1 MKKVLMLTLSFLLIG
16 SFAFAQETNVRK
28 EKKRIKQEE
37 RQVKDLNLDRNQGQQ
52 VKTINNRYRDE
63 HKAIMQN
70 DALSQ
75 DQKHDQIQALNKRRV
90 QDIHNLVG
98 KDKEKDF
105 DRIQDNEKQKMK
117 DDAEEKKEKVKEK
130 QKEKKMKEVKMKKQ
144 KSNGKG

>member
-1 MKKVLMLTLSFLLIG
+1 MKQVLMLTLSFLLIG

-37 RQVKDLNLDRNQGQQ
+37 RQVRDLDLDRNQGQQ

-75 DQKHDQIQALNKRRV
+75 QQKQDQIQSLNKRRV

-105 DRIQDNEKQKMK
+105 DRIQDKEKQKMN
-117 DDAEEKKEKVKEK
+117 EEAKERKENVKEK
-130 QKEKKMKEVKMKKQ
+130 QKEKKMKEDKVKKQ
-144 KSNGKG
+144 KKNGKG

>member
-1 MKKVLMLTLSFLLIG
+1 MLTLSFLLIG

-37 RQVKDLNLDRNQGQQ
+37 RQVRDLNLDRNQGQQ

-130 QKEKKMKEVKMKKQ
+130 QNEKKMKEVKMKKQ
-144 KSNGKG
+144 KKNGKD

>member
-144 KSNGKG
+144 KKNGKD

>member
-1 MKKVLMLTLSFLLIG
+1 MLTLSFLLIG

-37 RQVKDLNLDRNQGQQ
+37 RQVRDLDLDRNQGQQ

-75 DQKHDQIQALNKRRV
+75 QQKQDQIQSLNKRRV

-105 DRIQDNEKQKMK
+105 DRIQDKEKQKMN
-117 DDAEEKKEKVKEK
+117 EEAKERKENVKEK
-130 QKEKKMKEVKMKKQ
+130 QKEKKMKEDKVKKQ
-144 KSNGKG
+144 KKNGKG

>member
-1 MKKVLMLTLSFLLIG
+1 MLTLSFLLIG

-37 RQVKDLNLDRNQGQQ
+37 RQVRDLDLDRNQGQQ

-75 DQKHDQIQALNKRRV
+75 QQKQDQIQSLNKRRV

-105 DRIQDNEKQKMK
+105 DRIQDKEKQKMN
-117 DDAEEKKEKVKEK
+117 EEAKERKENVKEK
-130 QKEKKMKEVKMKKQ
+130 QKEKKMKEDNVKKQ
-144 KSNGKG
+144 KKNGKG

>member
-1 MKKVLMLTLSFLLIG
+1 MLTLSFLLIG

-37 RQVKDLNLDRNQGQQ
+37 RQVRDLNLDRNQGQQ

-75 DQKHDQIQALNKRRV
+75 DQKQDQIQALNKRRV

-144 KSNGKG
+144 KKNGKD

>member
-1 MKKVLMLTLSFLLIG
+1 MLTLSFLLIG

-37 RQVKDLNLDRNQGQQ
+37 RQVRELNLDRNQGQQ

-144 KSNGKG
+144 KKNGKD

>member
-1 MKKVLMLTLSFLLIG
+1 MLTLSFLLIG

-37 RQVKDLNLDRNQGQQ
+37 RQVRDLNLDRNQGQQ

-63 HKAIMQN
+63 HKTIMQN

-75 DQKHDQIQALNKRRV
+75 EQKQDQIQALNKRRV

-144 KSNGKG
+144 KKNGKD